1 MKKQLALLAALA
13 IAGGV
18 PVGMTS
24 SQTATGFTAVAQTN
38 KVSGVIRDAQGEP
51 LIGATV
57 KVKGTNRGTA
67 TDVDG
72 KYSINANRGDVL
84 VVSYVG
90 SKPMEVTVG
99 SGTMDITM
107 QDNDQV
113 LDEVVVTALG
123 IRKDKKSLGYAV
135 DDLKAEELMR
145 NKSAN
150 AINSLSGKIAGVN
163 ITQSSGAAGS
173 GAHIVLRGGTSVSEN
188 YDNQPL
194 FVVDGVIYD
203 NSAGVVGNS
212 AFDGM
217 MNSATTSSNRVMD
230 INPEDIDNM
239 SVLKGPAASAL
250 YGSRAAN
257 GVVII
262 TTKKGKEGHTEV
274 SFSGKMIASTV
285 ANLPKTQNEYV
296 RGYMTDMYEKGAD
309 GKSVWTGMDIKDD
322 SYNSWGPKNTSVPY
336 YDNLKNF
343 FETGV
348 IWDTNLSVSGGTK
361 NNNFFLS
368 GSFYDQDGIV
378 PTTGYTKT
386 TFRFNGEQKVG
397 RFTFG
402 ANAAY
407 SNARTVKTL
416 TGAALYN
423 SSGTGA
429 LYAAYNWAPSDDMR
443 HYLNEDGSRFRLFG
457 DQFDPWEERDNPYWI
472 VNKNRMTD
480 ETERFTGNFNVK
492 WDLFDWW
499 WLSYRMGVD
508 SYTTQNQ
515 NKIAPGGAI
524 KKAWQNGMLSDNMYM
539 YRYLSNNLM
548 SNWNKQFGDFNINLM
563 LGGSTEYTR
572 TRSDYEMSWNFPS
585 EFYSAEYA
593 DQASKQ
599 FKHRT
604 SRKRLASLFGEFRI
618 DWRNAIFLTVTGR
631 NDWDSTLPKENR
643 SYFYPS
649 VSGAFAFTELFRESL
664 PDWFSFGK
672 IRGSWARVGKGTSP
686 YETNTYMW
694 PVGTYLEGM
703 IGMGNSWTRGNPYM
717 KPERSDSYEVGL
729 ELRFIQNRLKFDATY
744 YQNNSYDMILS
755 PRGPQSTG
763 YIFCSVNA
771 GDVYNKGIELSLSG
785 TPIQRENFI
794 WETGINFFGNRG
806 TVGDLVN
813 GIDVMYLTDV
823 QYGGA
828 KAASYNHGNFMG
840 IEGTKWNRT
849 SNGELILDKN
859 GFPTTDSKAYEVGD
873 REAKWQGG
881 WNNTFTFFKNWTF
894 NMLWEFRY
902 GGDVFNGTKY
912 AMSMSGVS
920 KLSGDWRNEPL
931 TIEGVVQTGTDA
943 EGDPIYEKMSNT
955 WNADQNY
962 MFNGNETSG
971 YNIIKNYY
979 SGAYNY
985 ETRNWITNVKSLRLR
1000 TISLT
1005 YDVPR
1010 SALAKTKYIKR
1021 AAITASASNL
1031 LLFTN
1036 YDGDP
1041 EVAASGAGIGGSSSV
1056 GFDYCG
1062 VPATRSYSL
1071 GINLTF
1077 GTNDEA
1083 PARVNN
1089 VELENLNGQINDLRN
1104 QLANAQNASNA
1115 RIAQLENDL
1124 AAANRA
1130 LANCRNDL
1138 NAAKNVKPTV
1148 VDNSK
1153 QYMNVLVHFPVAKTG
1168 ITADQ
1173 RANVER
1179 VAAYLKSHPEA
1190 TCEIKGY
1197 ASPEGNKDNNIKL
1210 ANGRAASVKDMLVK
1224 KYGIDAKRINA
1235 AGQGISNMFDE
1246 LSWNRV
1252 SICEIIVK

>member
-13 IAGGV
+13 IACGA
-18 PVGMTS
+18 PAGMTS
-24 SQTATGFTAVAQTN
+24 LPSTGFTAEAQAN
-38 KVSGVIRDAQGEP
+38 KVTGVIRDAQGEP

-67 TDVDG
+67 TDIDG
-72 KYSINANRGDVL
+72 KYSIAANRGDVL
-84 VVSYVG
+84 VISYVG

-99 SGTMDITM
+99 SSDMDIDMTA
-107 QDNDQV
+107 NDQV

-163 ITQSSGAAGS
+163 ITQSSGAAGA
-173 GAHIVLRGGTSVSEN
+173 GAQIILRGGTTVSETH
-188 YDNQPL
+188 DSQPL

-203 NSAGVVGNS
+203 NSAGIVGNS

-230 INPEDIDNM
+230 INPEDIESM
-239 SVLKGPAASAL
+239 SILKGPAAAAL
-250 YGSRAAN
+250 YGSMAAN
-257 GVVII
+257 GVVMI
-262 TTKKGKEGHTEV
+262 TTKKGKEGHTEI
-274 SFSGKMIASTV
+274 SFSGKMIASMV
-285 ANLPKTQNEYV
+285 KDLPKTQHEFV
-296 RGYMTDMYEKGAD
+296 RGYMTDMYNDAGQ
-309 GKSVWTGMDIKDD
+309 WTGLDIKND
-322 SYNSWGPKNTSVPY
+322 SYNSWGPKVNVPF

-343 FETGV
+343 FETGI

-397 RFTFG
+397 KFTFG

-407 SNARTVKTL
+407 SDARTVKTL
-416 TGAALYN
+416 TGAALYG

-443 HYLNEDGSRFRLFG
+443 HYLNEDGTRYRMFG
-457 DQFDPWEERDNPYWI
+457 DQFQPWDERDNPYWI

-480 ETERFTGNFNVK
+480 DTERFTGNFNVK

-508 SYTTQNQ
+508 TYTTQSHNE
-515 NKIAPGGAI
+515 IAAGGAI
-524 KKAWQNGMLSDNMYM
+524 KQIWQRGMLSDNMYK

-548 SNWNKQFGDFNINLM
+548 SNWNKQFGDFNVNLM
-563 LGGSTEYTR
+563 LGGSTDYWKTR
-572 TRSDYEMSWNFPS
+572 RDYESAWNFAVENFFS
-585 EFYSAEYA
+585 YSNASDA
-593 DQASKQ
+593 DKKFSHGSSK
-599 FKHRT
+599 RRMI
-604 SRKRLASLFGEFRI
+604 SAFGEFRI

-631 NDWDSTLPKENR
+631 NDWNSTLPKDNR

-649 VSGAFAFTELFRESL
+649 VSGAIAFTELFRESL

-672 IRGSWARVGKGTSP
+672 IRASWAEVGKGTGA
-686 YETNTYMW
+686 YETNTYLW

-703 IGMGNSWTRGNPYM
+703 VGLGNTWSRGNSYL
-717 KPERSDSYEVGL
+717 KPERTRSTEVGL
-729 ELRFIQNRLKFDATY
+729 ELRFIQNRLKFDAAY
-744 YQNNSYDMILS
+744 YTNNSYDMILS

-763 YIFCSVNA
+763 YIFCSLNS
-771 GDVYNKGIELSLSG
+771 GNIYNKGLEFSLSG
-785 TPIQRENFI
+785 TPIQHENFI
-794 WETGINFFGNRG
+794 WETGINIFGNRG
-806 TVGDLVN
+806 TVGELVN

-840 IEGTKWNRT
+840 IDGTKWNR
-849 SNGELILDKN
+849 NADGQLILDKN

-881 WNNTFTFFKNWTF
+881 FNNTFTFFKNWTF
-894 NMLWEFRY
+894 NMLWEFRW

-920 KLSGDWRNEPL
+920 ELSGDWRNQSL
-931 TIEGVVQTGTDA
+931 TIEGVD
-943 EGDPIYEKMSNT
+943 GDGNPVSNT
-955 WNADQNY
+955 WEANKNY
-962 MFNGNETSG
+962 VFNGNETSG

-979 SGAYNY
+979 TGAYNY
-985 ETRNWITNVKSLRLR
+985 EVRNWITYVKS
-1000 TISLT
+1000 
-1005 YDVPR
+1005 
-1010 SALAKTKYIKR
+1010 
-1021 AAITASASNL
+1021 
-1031 LLFTN
+1031 
-1036 YDGDP
+1036 DGDP

-1062 VPATRSYSL
+1062 VPATRQYAL
-1071 GINLTF
+1071 GINLVF
-1077 GTNDEA
+1077 GTDDAA

-1089 VELENLNGQINDLRN
+1089 IELENLNGQINSLRS

-1124 AAANRA
+1124 AAANKA
-1130 LANCRNDL
+1130 LANCKNDL
-1138 NAAKNVKPTV
+1138 NAAKNAAPKV

-1153 QYMNVLVHFPVAKTG
+1153 QFMNVLVHFPVNKTA

-1173 RANVER
+1173 RPNVER
-1179 VAAYLKSHPEA
+1179 IAAYMKSHPEA

-1197 ASPEGNKDNNIKL
+1197 ASPEGPQDNNIKL

-1224 KYGIDAKRINA
+1224 KYGIAANRIKA